1 VTAAFSQRDDAPR
14 GFVGIFPT
22 LPEATGAWEDSV
34 TGNRPESYRRFKEGV
49 TGRMETLVKQY
60 CPELGGATAC
70 AESSTPLT
78 VRDFGNAPS
87 GGLYGVKHKVG
98 QYNPASLTRVKGLY
112 LAGQSVTSPGVLGAV
127 LSGFMACGNIL
138 GHDRLIKGLKA
149 CR

>member
-1 VTAAFSQRDDAPR
+1 DDVPR
-14 GFVGIFPT
+14 GFIGIFPT
-22 LPEATGAWEDSV
+22 LPETTRAWEDSV
-34 TGNRPESYRRFKEGV
+34 TGNRPESYRRFKEGI
-49 TGRMETLVKQY
+49 TGRMENLVKRY
-60 CPELGGATAC
+60 CPELGRATAC

-98 QYNPASLTRVKGLY
+98 QYNPVPLTRVKGLY
-112 LAGQSVTSPGVLGAV
+112 LAGQAVTSPGILGAV
-127 LSGFMACGNIL
+127 LSGFMACGYIL